1 MPDGNRNLMDNVTP
15 SRSEDSTSA
24 TVTTLRPRPAPPRQR
39 LTARPLARD
48 LWDAHHAD
56 RAFGDADDG
65 PAIPRIPSPR
75 QPSDYG
81 SAA

>member
-1 MPDGNRNLMDNVTP
+1 MESTEQ
-15 SRSEDSTSA
+15 SRTCTDA
-24 TVTTLRPRPAPPRQR
+24 PRVTTLRPRPAPPRQR

-56 RAFGDADDG
+56 RAFGDDDG